1 MTIIGHVASLW
12 RYPVKSMRGESLREA
27 RIDAGGIEGDRRFAF
42 RGSLQPEHFPYF
54 TAREQPAMLLHR
66 PRIEGSGVIVEMP
79 AGDQLAI
86 DDPALVARLGHGRP
100 QGETVTLMRDDAAIA
115 DCHPL
120 SLLSLQTARQLG
132 AEIGTEIDARR
143 FRANIYLDLSTGGGF
158 AEDAFVGRALRI
170 GGTVVVAVVA
180 RDSRCAMITL
190 DPDTAAPSPAVLAK
204 VATAHQGNAGV
215 YAGVQTPG
223 VVRVGD
229 PVVLIPA

>member
-1 MTIIGHVASLW
+1 MKVAFEL
-12 RYPVKSMRGESLREA
+12 
-27 RIDAGGIEGDRRFAF
+27 
-42 RGSLQPEHFPYF
+42 
-54 TAREQPAMLLHR
+54 
-66 PRIEGSGVIVEMP
+66 
-79 AGDQLAI
+79 
-86 DDPALVARLGHGRP
+86 
-100 QGETVTLMRDDAAIA
+100 
-115 DCHPL
+115 
-120 SLLSLQTARQLG
+120 
-132 AEIGTEIDARR
+132 DARR

-170 GGTVVVAVVA
+170 GGTVAVAVVA

-204 VATAHQGNAGV
+204 VATAHQGKAGV